1 MTRLMIGLALFLC
14 VCRGAGAQVAD
25 TCSYETC
32 ALRIVEDKVL
42 AGADGREIARPG
54 LFSPPRLRPLLEV
67 SDSASFYIEVLENNY
82 TSGQVMS
89 LLGLIAVSIPYLM
102 QRESFEGPPAAIAV
116 GLSLGGAAAVII
128 GGIRSRRARTALANA
143 IWWYNLAL
151 TRTGGEREQWVGAN
165 RVELCLTRD

>member
-1 MTRLMIGLALFLC
+1 MTRLILGLALFLC
-14 VCRGAGAQVAD
+14 VGRGAGAQVAD

-32 ALRIVEDKVL
+32 ALRIVEGKIL
-42 AGADGREIARPG
+42 AGAEGREIARPG

-67 SDSASFYIEVLENNY
+67 SDSASFYIDVVEDNY

-89 LLGLIAVSIPYLM
+89 FFGLMAFSIPYFM
-102 QRESFEGPPAAIAV
+102 QRESFDVPAAIAV
-116 GLSLGGAAAVII
+116 GLAVGGAGAVVI

-151 TRTGGEREQWVGAN
+151 TRTGGEREQ
-165 RVELCLTRD
+165 